1 MTEDAQLKI
10 RLSQELKSILEEKSK
25 SNNRTMNGEIVN
37 ILEQALLNT
46 KADSSGRSIYFQDMN
61 DRERADLTRAMVES
75 GDTIDL
81 SGIEGIKVDKHSTG
95 GVGDTTTLVL
105 APLVASLGV
114 PVAKM
119 SGRGLGHTGGTID
132 KLESIAGFHVELT
145 REQFIDLVNRD
156 KVAVIGQSGNLT
168 PADKKLYALRD
179 VTGNFE
185 LDELLSKRQEISDK
199 IKEIVDAQTSQWG
212 IDVENVKIQNIEL
225 PQDMKRA
232 MAKQAEAE
240 RERRSNIINAEG
252 EKSAAATLA
261 EAAKI
266 ISAVPGAL
274 NLRTL
279 NTIERIS
286 TEPSQKTTMLFPIEL
301 IDAVRN
307 IGNGP
312 SHR

>member
-1 MTEDAQLKI
+1 MDILMWIVVITVGLFILSGLKVI
-10 RLSQELKSILEEKSK
+10 NQYQRGVVLTLGKFTGVRQPGL
-25 SNNRTMNGEIVN
+25 RIVVP
-37 ILEQALLNT
+37 I
-46 KADSSGRSIYFQDMN
+46 FQK
-61 DRERADLTRAMVES
+61 LTRVDVRS
-75 GDTIDL
+75 TPIDVPKQEVITRDNVTA
-81 SGIEGIKVDKHSTG
+81 GVDAVVYFRVLDPAKA
-95 GVGDTTTLVL
+95 VLETTNYVYAT
-105 APLVASLGV
+105 S
-114 PVAKM
+114 
-119 SGRGLGHTGGTID
+119 
-132 KLESIAGFHVELT
+132 
-145 REQFIDLVNRD
+145 QF
-156 KVAVIGQSGNLT
+156 AQ
-168 PADKKLYALRD
+168 AALRD